1 MLVAFWNPFS
11 RFARVD
17 MSVQSEIEELLETHF
32 QPERLA
38 VINESDRH
46 AGHRPPEE
54 GNETHMRVRIV
65 SPAFAGM
72 TRVARHRA
80 INDTLKPAFDKGLH
94 ALAIE
99 AAAPGEATRW

>member
-1 MLVAFWNPFS
+1 
-11 RFARVD
+11 
-17 MSVQSEIEELLETHF
+17 MSVQKNIEDILNENF
-32 QPERLA
+32 SPERLA

-65 SPAFAGM
+65 AEGFSGLS
-72 TRVARHRA
+72 RLQRHRV
-80 INDTLKPAFDKGLH
+80 INDALKPAFDAGLH

-99 AAAPGEATRW
+99 AAAPGEAVRW

>member
-1 MLVAFWNPFS
+1 
-11 RFARVD
+11 
-17 MSVQSEIEELLETHF
+17 MSVQTEIERLLDEAF

-38 VINESDRH
+38 VINESDKH
-46 AGHRPPEE
+46 AGHRPAEE

-65 SPAFAGM
+65 SPGFAGM

-80 INDTLKPAFDKGLH
+80 INDALKPAFDQGLH

-99 AAAPGEATRW
+99 AAAPGEPVRW

>member
-1 MLVAFWNPFS
+1 
-11 RFARVD
+11 
-17 MSVQSEIEELLETHF
+17 MSVQSEIEELLKTHF

-46 AGHRPPEE
+46 AAIARRKRQRDAYARAHR
-54 GNETHMRVRIV
+54 IA
-65 SPAFAGM
+65 SFAGQ

-80 INDTLKPAFDKGLH
+80 INDALKPAFDKGLH

-99 AAAPGEATRW
+99 AAALASNAVVTGPSFAGNAAPAM

>member
-1 MLVAFWNPFS
+1 
-11 RFARVD
+11 
-17 MSVQSEIEELLETHF
+17 MSVQAEIERLLEESF

-72 TRVARHRA
+72 TRVGRHRA
-80 INDTLKPAFDKGLH
+80 INEVLKPAFDQGLH

-99 AAAPGEATRW
+99 AAAPGETVRW

>member
-1 MLVAFWNPFS
+1 MLVALWNPFLC
-11 RFARVD
+11 FARVH
-17 MSVQSEIEELLETHF
+17 MSVQSEIEQLLEKHF
-32 QPERLA
+32 PTERLA

-46 AGHRPPEE
+46 AGHRPAEE

-65 SPAFAGM
+65 SPAFEGM

-80 INDTLKPAFDKGLH
+80 INDALKPAFDKGLH

-99 AAAPGEATRW
+99 AAAPGEPVRW

>member
-1 MLVAFWNPFS
+1 
-11 RFARVD
+11 
-17 MSVQSEIEELLETHF
+17 MSVQTEIERLLEAAF

-38 VINESDRH
+38 VINESDKH
-46 AGHRPPEE
+46 AGHRPAEE

-65 SPAFAGM
+65 SPGFSGM

-80 INDTLKPAFDKGLH
+80 INDVLKPAFDEGLH

-99 AAAPGEATRW
+99 AAAPGEPVRW